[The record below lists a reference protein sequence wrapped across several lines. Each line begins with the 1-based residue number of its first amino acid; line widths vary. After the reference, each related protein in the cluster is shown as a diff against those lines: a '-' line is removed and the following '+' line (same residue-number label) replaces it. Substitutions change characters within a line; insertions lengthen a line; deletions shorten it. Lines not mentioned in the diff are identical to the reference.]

1 MKYNMH
7 QSYKN
12 KYGLTNTNF
21 SNRRLTMKEK
31 KQSALSRLMGIAGG
45 PKYFTYASCVLAIL
59 AAWIALIPFYDIYHC
74 T

>member
-12 KYGLTNTNF
+12 KYRLVNANF

-31 KQSALSRLMGIAGG
+31 KQSALSRLMGITGG
-45 PKYFTYASCVLAIL
+45 
-59 AAWIALIPFYDIYHC
+59 H
-74 T
+74 